1 MSFPD
6 GLKFRLL
13 YDAGVEFLAPDMGVQ
28 FLHGGDRRDLDDTVV
43 KVRDVAG
50 AAIRKDVN
58 GAEGDVYKRQ
68 SRGLVPLGKSFFS
81 MLPPQSKSIQTRCF
95 PQWRHW
101 NR

>member
-1 MSFPD
+1 VSFPD

-28 FLHGGDRRDLDDTVV
+28 FLHGGDRRDLDSAVI

-58 GAEGDVYKRQ
+58 GAEGR
-68 SRGLVPLGKSFFS
+68 SFS
-81 MLPPQSKSIQTRCF
+81 VSTS
-95 PQWRHW
+95 
-101 NR
+101 